1 MIPKIIHYCW
11 YGNGEY
17 SEIQKMCFASWK
29 KYLPDYQFM
38 LWNESNSD
46 MQQPFVKLAYEN
58 KKYAFVSDY
67 VRLKAVYDHGGIYLD
82 TDMFVLKSFDDL
94 LNHSFFI
101 GAENKDLISAGIFGS
116 EKGHDY
122 IKECFK
128 YYEDPNPQEWQ
139 LKLAIPRIL
148 TRGFESY
155 INKQFNVFDK
165 IVTEKELVVYTP
177 EFFYPLPF
185 DVNKPFQKDFLKY
198 ATPRSIAIHL
208 WEGSWIDYDFF
219 QLIRRGDYSVAMH
232 KIDFKKKLTYKF
244 LIKSIKALIY
254 SFKN

>member
-1 MIPKIIHYCW
+1 
-11 YGNGEY
+11 
-17 SEIQKMCFASWK
+17 
-29 KYLPDYQFM
+29 
-38 LWNESNSD
+38 
-46 MQQPFVKLAYEN
+46 
-58 KKYAFVSDY
+58 
-67 VRLKAVYDHGGIYLD
+67 
-82 TDMFVLKSFDDL
+82 MFVLKNFDDL